1 MTFSRALVRSVPTSG
16 TVITIGTFDGV
27 HLGHQH
33 LLRRLIKESQ
43 AVGLMSMVITFRN
56 HPRSVLRPDDRLEY
70 ITDLGTRVALLKDVG
85 VDRVVSMKF
94 TQNVSRMKA
103 PEFVHMLV
111 SDLKMKG
118 LIVGPDFA
126 LGHGR
131 EGDIPTLRRLEK
143 EMGFR
148 LQSIEPLTID
158 DEAIRSRSIR
168 VLLSDG
174 SVDVVHRMLGRPF
187 SLNGVVVTGQ
197 RRGKSLG
204 FPTANLSLD
213 HHLALPGDGVY
224 ATWATVEGRTY
235 SSATNVGVRPT
246 FGPGPKLVESFL
258 IDFDGDLYGKNLKLE
273 FAHRLRS
280 EIIFPDVDSLIGR
293 MKEDVEQ
300 TRSVLLELGNAV

>member
-1 MTFSRALVRSVPTSG
+1 MTFSRELVRSVPTSG

-33 LLRRLIKESQ
+33 LLKCLIKESQ
-43 AVGLMSMVITFRN
+43 NAGLMSMVITFRN
-56 HPRSVLRPDDRLEY
+56 HPRSLLRPDEPLEY
-70 ITDLGTRVALLKDVG
+70 ITDLATRVALLEGAG
-85 VDRVVSMKF
+85 VDRVVSMEF
-94 TQNVSRMKA
+94 TQNLSRMKA
-103 PEFVHMLV
+103 PEFVYMLV
-111 SDLKMKG
+111 GDLKMKG

-143 EMGFR
+143 EMGFW
-148 LQSIEPLTID
+148 LHPIEPLMTD
-158 DEAIRSRSIR
+158 GEAIRSRSIR
-168 VLLSDG
+168 MLLGEG
-174 SVDVVHRMLGRPF
+174 SVDAVHRMLGRAF

-213 HHLALPGDGVY
+213 HHLALPSDGVY

-235 SSATNVGVRPT
+235 ASATNVGVRPT

-258 IDFDGDLYGKNLKLE
+258 MDFDGDIYGRNLTLE
-273 FAHRLRS
+273 FVRRLRP
-280 EIIFPDVDSLIGR
+280 EMIFPDVDPLIDQ
-293 MKEDVEQ
+293 MKQDVEQ
-300 TRSVLLELGNAV
+300 ARSVLLELGHAA